1 MIRMKVLIID
11 DDYDIARSLEEY
23 LKIKGH
29 SCTTAN
35 KGSEGLKAIQ
45 AGSFDVILLDL
56 RMPEWNGF
64 DILRMLA
71 YGGILHDKKVI
82 VISALDLTKKEQEQM
97 KAAGVVDVLNK
108 PFPPSTLEKVLDSIQ
123 IKQNET

>member
-1 MIRMKVLIID
+1 MMRVLIID
-11 DDYDIARSLEEY
+11 DDNDIARALEKF
-23 LKIKGH
+23 LAIKGH
-29 SCTTAN
+29 SCKTLN

-45 AGSFDVILLDL
+45 ADSFDVILLDL

-82 VISALDLTKKEQEQM
+82 VISALDLTTKEKEQM
-97 KAAGVVDVLNK
+97 KAAGVVDILSK
-108 PFPPSTLEKVLDSIQ
+108 PFSPLALEKVIDSLQ
-123 IKQNET
+123 PK